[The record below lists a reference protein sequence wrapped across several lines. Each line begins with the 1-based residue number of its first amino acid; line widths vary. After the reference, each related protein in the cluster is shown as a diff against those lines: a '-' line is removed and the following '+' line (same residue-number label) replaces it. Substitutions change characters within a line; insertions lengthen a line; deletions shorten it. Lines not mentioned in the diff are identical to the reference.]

1 MTEAPSKPQTTLNVA
16 RMSLSSP
23 AATPYLTKEAEMD
36 FDIEDEIIRDFMP
49 PKRGNIKTLVDEVET
64 EILRDLT
71 TITKGE

>member
-1 MTEAPSKPQTTLNVA
+1 
-16 RMSLSSP
+16 MSLSSP

-49 PKRGNIKTLVDEVET
+49 PKRGNIKTLVDEVEA

-71 TITKGE
+71 GASEA